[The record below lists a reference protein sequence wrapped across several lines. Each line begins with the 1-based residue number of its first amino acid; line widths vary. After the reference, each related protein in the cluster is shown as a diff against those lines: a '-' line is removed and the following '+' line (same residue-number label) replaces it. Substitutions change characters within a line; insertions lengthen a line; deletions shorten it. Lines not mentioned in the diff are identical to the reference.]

1 MDPFAT
7 LDELQGRLEWTLNAD
22 EEGTGTGALE
32 DLSNWARFY
41 GRNWEADAAPRLVKT
56 LVLSAAAQFM
66 RNPDAYVTSRAGDE
80 AVSWPDRGVAAGT
93 ATFATSAIKALK
105 LLARPTGGFGTG
117 IMTAWGPQKLYG
129 SDGRLPPVAGEKWA
143 PAEGEVP
150 LEGGQSP
157 FPLFNDETPW

>member
-7 LDELQGRLEWTLNAD
+7 LVELQGRLEWTLDAD
-22 EEGTGTGALE
+22 EAGTATGALE
-32 DLSNWARFY
+32 DLSNWARYY
-41 GRNWEADAAPRLVKT
+41 GRNWEATASPRLVKT
-56 LVLSAAAQFM
+56 LVLGAAARFM
-66 RNPDAYVTSRAGDE
+66 RNPDAYTTSRAGDE
-80 AVSWPDRGVAAGT
+80 TVGWTDRGAEAGT
-93 ATFATSAIKALK
+93 ATFAVHEIAALK
-105 LLARPTGGFGTG
+105 LLARPAGAFGTG